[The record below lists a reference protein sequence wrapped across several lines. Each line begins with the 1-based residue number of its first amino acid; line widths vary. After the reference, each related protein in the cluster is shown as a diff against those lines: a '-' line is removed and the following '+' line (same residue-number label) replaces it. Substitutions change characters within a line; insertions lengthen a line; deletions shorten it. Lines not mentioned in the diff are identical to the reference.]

1 MPRAD
6 KESTLARQWE
16 LMRLIPSRTPGRT
29 VRELCEALE
38 VAGYSVTKRTVERDL
53 ADLAGIF
60 PLQCNAISKPYGWH
74 WEPGAQ
80 LEIPG
85 MDLTE
90 ALSLGLLEEVLRPL
104 VPESFVQGLEHRFRL
119 AREKLAHLPDN
130 PRARWSELVRYLPPG
145 LTFLPPTVVPGI
157 LREVQEGL
165 LHGRCLRASY
175 RSAGKTEASE
185 LELHPLALIQQ
196 GVRSYLLA
204 TAFDYE
210 KPLLYAL
217 HRFDWVEV
225 MPEKAKRPAG
235 FTLDDYLNRGGGQF
249 GEGKI
254 ITLKAELSETLAS
267 LLGETPLSSDQKI
280 VSGKGG
286 HRLTATLFDSW
297 QLRFWILS
305 QGADIVVRQPAALRK
320 ALIETIEEMRAGY
333 RIGEG

>member
-16 LMRLIPSRTPGRT
+16 LMRHIPSRPPGRT
-29 VRELCEALE
+29 VRELWEALE
-38 VAGYSVTKRTVERDL
+38 VAGHTVTKRTVERDL
-53 ADLAGIF
+53 SELAGIF
-60 PLQCNAISKPYGWH
+60 DLQCNAISKPYGWH

-85 MDLTE
+85 IELTE

-165 LHGRCLRASY
+165 LRGRRLRAGY
-175 RSAGKTEASE
+175 RGAGKTESSE

-196 GVRSYLLA
+196 GVRSYLIA

-254 ITLKAELSETLAS
+254 ITLKAEISEALAR
-267 LLGETPLSSDQKI
+267 LLEETPLSRDQKI
-280 VSGKGG
+280 VSGKNG

-305 QGADIVVRQPAALRK
+305 QGADIIVRQPAALRK
-320 ALIETIEEMRAGY
+320 ELIKTIDEMRAGY
-333 RIGEG
+333 QA

>member
-16 LMRLIPSRTPGRT
+16 LMRLIPSRPPGRT
-29 VRELCEALE
+29 VRELCESLE
-38 VAGYSVTKRTVERDL
+38 VAGYTVTKRTVERDL

-104 VPESFVQGLEHRFRL
+104 VPESFVQGLDHRFRL

-165 LHGRCLRASY
+165 LRGRRLRAGY
-175 RSAGKTEASE
+175 RGAGKTESSE

-196 GVRSYLLA
+196 GVRSYLIA

-254 ITLKAELSETLAS
+254 ITLKAAISEALARI
-267 LLGETPLSSDQKI
+267 LEETPLSTDQKI
-280 VSGKGG
+280 LSGKSGV
-286 HRLTATLFDSW
+286 RLTATVFDSW

-305 QGADIVVRQPAALRK
+305 QGADVVVRQPAALRK
-320 ALIETIEEMRAGY
+320 EIVARIEEMRAAY
-333 RIGEG
+333 HA